1 MIVTSSRR
9 PCVSRKNTEAVAI
22 VMERDALISPATS
35 SVLGL
40 RAGISPFLCAG
51 SFSYA
56 RESVETI
63 PFTINLNLSLS
74 DAAAP
79 WFRNCL
85 RRDDCSTLSC
95 PMKFNLRSLA
105 DAGKRAPS
113 PRTRW
118 CSYCKRN
125 EHHLCSGMRRVNHGR
140 TVPCECPQG
149 DRHDPNRRL
158 ALNRPPPI
166 SLRTYTAVDR
176 SCYLVADQAHPANKF
191 SRSRAPWMTRST
203 NTSRPSTL

>member
-1 MIVTSSRR
+1 
-9 PCVSRKNTEAVAI
+9 
-22 VMERDALISPATS
+22 
-35 SVLGL
+35 
-40 RAGISPFLCAG
+40 
-51 SFSYA
+51 
-56 RESVETI
+56 
-63 PFTINLNLSLS
+63 
-74 DAAAP
+74 
-79 WFRNCL
+79 
-85 RRDDCSTLSC
+85 
-95 PMKFNLRSLA
+95 MKFNLRSLA

-166 SLRTYTAVDR
+166 SLLLAE
-176 SCYLVADQAHPANKF
+176 AHEHFAASYFVKNE
-191 SRSRAPWMTRST
+191 M
-203 NTSRPSTL
+203 

>member
-1 MIVTSSRR
+1 MR
-9 PCVSRKNTEAVAI
+9 
-22 VMERDALISPATS
+22 
-35 SVLGL
+35 
-40 RAGISPFLCAG
+40 FLLLWT
-51 SFSYA
+51 
-56 RESVETI
+56 ESVETI

-74 DAAAP
+74 DAAAS

-85 RRDDCSTLSC
+85 RRDHCSTLPC

-125 EHHLCSGMRRVNHGR
+125 EHHLCSGTGRVNHGR
-140 TVPCECPQG
+140 TVPCECLQG

-166 SLRTYTAVDR
+166 SLRTNTAVGR
-176 SCYLVADQAHPANKF
+176 CCYLVADQAHPANKF
-191 SRSRAPWMTRST
+191 SRSRALWMTRST
-203 NTSRPSTL
+203 NSSRFAVGPDESRSAFSVNEPVAAGNLKESEPDLWK